1 MNTTD
6 KIINDVAVQLAN
18 KIIECAN
25 YKAYYEQIN
34 ELLTKFNDVLASDSA
49 LKDLFDEASQKLEE
63 GK

>member
-25 YKAYYEQIN
+25 YKVLYEQTN
-34 ELLTKFNDVLASDSA
+34 ELLVKFNDVLASDSA

>member
-18 KIIECAN
+18 KTIECAT
-25 YKAYYEQIN
+25 YKAHYEQTN

-49 LKDLFDEASQKLEE
+49 LKDLFDEAFQKLEE

>member
-18 KIIECAN
+18 KTIECAT
-25 YKAYYEQIN
+25 YKAYYEQTN

-49 LKDLFDEASQKLEE
+49 LKDLFDEAFQKLEE

>member
-1 MNTTD
+1 MHTTD

-25 YKAYYEQIN
+25 YKANYEQTN
-34 ELLTKFNDVLASDSA
+34 ELLTKFNDVLGSDSA
-49 LKDLFDEASQKLEE
+49 LKDLFDEAYQKLEE

>member
-25 YKAYYEQIN
+25 YKAYYEQNN

>member
-1 MNTTD
+1 MHTTD

-25 YKAYYEQIN
+25 YKAHYEETN

-49 LKDLFDEASQKLEE
+49 LKDLFDEAFQKLEE

>member
-6 KIINDVAVQLAN
+6 EIINDVAVQLTN

-25 YKAYYEQIN
+25 YKAYYEQTN

-49 LKDLFDEASQKLEE
+49 LKDLFDEAFQKLEE

>member
-1 MNTTD
+1 MHTTD

-25 YKAYYEQIN
+25 YKAHYEQTN
-34 ELLTKFNDVLASDSA
+34 ELLTKFNDVLGSDSA
-49 LKDLFDEASQKLEE
+49 LKDLFDEAYQKLEE

>member
-34 ELLTKFNDVLASDSA
+34 ESLTKFNDVLTSDSA
-49 LKDLFDEASQKLEE
+49 LKDLFDEASKKLEE

>member
-25 YKAYYEQIN
+25 YKAHYEQTN
-34 ELLTKFNDVLASDSA
+34 ELLTKFNDVLGSDSA
-49 LKDLFDEASQKLEE
+49 LKDLFDEAYQKLEKE
-63 GK
+63 

>member
-25 YKAYYEQIN
+25 YKVHYEQTN
-34 ELLTKFNDVLASDSA
+34 ELLTKFNDVLGSDSA
-49 LKDLFDEASQKLEE
+49 LKDLFDEAYQKLEE

>member
-6 KIINDVAVQLAN
+6 KLSTMSQSNLRIRLLSALITKRITN
-18 KIIECAN
+18 KP
-25 YKAYYEQIN
+25 N

-49 LKDLFDEASQKLEE
+49 LKDLFDEASKKLEE

>member
-25 YKAYYEQIN
+25 YKALYEQTN
-34 ELLTKFNDVLASDSA
+34 ELLTKFNNVLASDSA
-49 LKDLFDEASQKLEE
+49 LKDLFDETSQKLEE

>member
-18 KIIECAN
+18 KVIECAN
-25 YKAYYEQIN
+25 YKAHYEQTN
-34 ELLTKFNDVLASDSA
+34 ELLTKFNDVLASDSG
-49 LKDLFDEASQKLEE
+49 LKDLFDEAFQKLEE

>member
-1 MNTTD
+1 MDTTD

-25 YKAYYEQIN
+25 YKALYEQTN
-34 ELLTKFNDVLASDSA
+34 ELLTKFNDVLDSDTA

>member
-25 YKAYYEQIN
+25 YKACYEQTN

-49 LKDLFDEASQKLEE
+49 LKDLFDEASKKLEKE
-63 GK
+63 